1 MFNGALMSLLTLIL
15 VSFIATGCDSSE
27 TTKTAAL
34 SPELQQGK
42 EIVEGRC
49 FACHAQSINGAPI
62 VGNEKMW
69 KTRATQGK
77 TVLVEHAI
85 NGIGLMPA
93 KGGFTDLSD
102 EEIGL
107 AVGYMLS
114 QIKE

>member
-15 VSFIATGCDSSE
+15 VSFLVTGCNSDDATTSS
-27 TTKTAAL
+27 L
-34 SPELQQGK
+34 SPELEKGK
-42 EIVEGRC
+42 QIVEGRC

-62 VGNEKMW
+62 VGNKKMW
-69 KTRATQGK
+69 QKRATQGK

-85 NGIGLMPA
+85 NGFGLMPA

-102 EEIGL
+102 EEISY

-114 QIKE
+114 QVEQ